1 MQNRPNRRLTPQRR
15 AVMRALEELGCA
27 QDVDAIHARARRFL
41 PRIGRVTVYRALDLL
56 QAEGL
61 VEALHLGDG
70 RTRYELART
79 HHHHLICLRCGRLE
93 PFEECNVAALAR
105 AARTRGFRVTG
116 HRLELMGY
124 CARCQIRKGPP
135 CEA

>member
-1 MQNRPNRRLTPQRR
+1 MRNRPSHRLTPQRR
-15 AVMRALEELGCA
+15 AVLRALEELGCA
-27 QDVDAIHARARRFL
+27 QDVDAIHARARQFL

-56 QAEGL
+56 QAQGL
-61 VEALHLGDG
+61 VEVLYLGDG
-70 RTRYELART
+70 RTRYELARP

-93 PFEECNVAALAR
+93 PFEGCNVTTLAR

-116 HRLELMGY
+116 HRLELVGY
-124 CARCQIRKGPP
+124 CARCQVHKEPP